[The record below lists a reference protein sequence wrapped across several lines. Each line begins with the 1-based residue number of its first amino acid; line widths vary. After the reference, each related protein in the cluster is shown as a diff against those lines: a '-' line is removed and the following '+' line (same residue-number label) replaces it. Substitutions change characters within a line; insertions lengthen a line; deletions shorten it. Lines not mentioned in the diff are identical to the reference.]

1 MKIFK
6 GARGTGKTR
15 ELIEYAFENEYTIV
29 CENPERMM
37 ERIYSMGYA
46 TIRVISY
53 QDYLD
58 LLMNIETPI
67 PEGYVIDEIESFLR
81 VIQIEGFT
89 VVA

>member
-6 GARGTGKTR
+6 GNRGTGKTR

-29 CENPERMM
+29 CENPEHML

-58 LLMNIETPI
+58 LIATAVVTPK
-67 PEGYVIDEIESFLR
+67 GHVIDEIESFLQ
-81 VIQIEGFT
+81 VMQVEGFT